1 MLSFFRRALSS
12 WVILGLLGL
21 LMLAFIVTGVGTP
34 NGLGMGAMG
43 GSGDTIAKIGGDTL
57 KSSEIARRAQ
67 SELRAARA
75 QAKDGQTLD
84 MARFISEGGYDQTV
98 AQTIAAHAMEM
109 WARREGMT
117 ASDKLIDGEIAS
129 IQAFQ
134 GPTGKFDRQA
144 FDAVLQREH
153 IGERELRADISGD
166 LIRRQLLVPVSGATK
181 VPSSLIAPYAGLL
194 LEARRGAIGIV
205 PSVSMPAGT
214 PPADGEI
221 NAYYARNLA
230 RYTIPERRVI
240 RYATFGR
247 DQLKAPAA
255 KPSDAEVA
263 AFYKANAATYATKDT
278 RSFSQ
283 VIVDSQ
289 SKAQAFAADVR
300 GGTSFAA
307 AARKLGFAPAD
318 TALGVKT
325 RDELTRLD
333 SPEVAAAA
341 FSASEGKITDPVKS
355 PLGWHVLRVDAVKS
369 EPGKTLDQAR
379 PEIAAALEKQKT
391 DEALSAMVAAIEDAV
406 SGGSNFT
413 DVVKQEKL
421 TVTTTPPLLADGRAP
436 DQPGYQA
443 PPEMRVLLKPAFETS
458 ADEAPTVETI
468 GAGQLYALLGV
479 QQVLPAAPAP
489 LLKVRAQVM
498 TDLLA
503 ERAFQRA
510 RAVATSLQAKI
521 KAGTPM
527 ATAFAEAGMKL
538 PAPQPAGGRQIDIS
552 RGQTPPPPP
561 LALMFSMTQGDTK
574 ILAAAGNQGW
584 FVIHL
589 DKIEAGDVKQAPG
602 LVEATRGQFVEMLG
616 REYAEQF
623 SAAVEKELGVTR
635 DAAAIARLKAQL
647 AGGTAQQ

>member
-34 NGLGMGAMG
+34 NGLGIDAMG
-43 GSGDTIAKIGGDTL
+43 GSGDTIAKIGGDSL
-57 KSSEIARRAQ
+57 KSSEISRRAQ

-75 QAKDGQTLD
+75 QAKDGQSLD
-84 MARFISEGGYDQTV
+84 MARFVAEGGYDQTV
-98 AQTIAAHAMEM
+98 NQTIAAHAMEM

-117 ASDKLIDGEIAS
+117 ASDKLVDGEIGS

-144 FDAVLQREH
+144 FDAVLQRER
-153 IGERELRADISGD
+153 IGERELRSDISGD

-181 VPSSLIAPYAGLL
+181 VPLSLVAPYAGLL
-194 LEARRGAIGIV
+194 LEARKGSIGVV
-205 PSVSMPAGT
+205 PTQAMPAGT

-230 RYTIPERRVI
+230 RYTIPERRII

-247 DQLKAPAA
+247 DQLTKPAA
-255 KPSDAEVA
+255 KPTEAEIA
-263 AFYKANAATYATKDT
+263 AFYQANASTYAAKDT

-283 VIVDSQ
+283 VIVDTQ
-289 SKAQAFAADVR
+289 AKAQAFAAEVR
-300 GGTSFAA
+300 GGASFAA
-307 AARKLGFAPAD
+307 AAQKLGFSPAD
-318 TALGVKT
+318 TALGEKT
-325 RDELTRLD
+325 RAELTKLD

-341 FSASEGKITDPVKS
+341 FSAAAGKITDPVKS
-355 PLGWHVLRVDAVKS
+355 SLGWHVLRVDGITSV
-369 EPGKTLDQAR
+369 PGKTLEQAR
-379 PEIAAALEKQKT
+379 PEIAAALEKQKI
-391 DEALSAMVAAIEDAV
+391 DEALSSMVAAIEDAI
-406 SGGSNFT
+406 SGGSNFN

-421 TVTTTPPLLADGRAP
+421 TVTTTPALLADGRAP
-436 DQPGYQA
+436 DAPTYQA
-443 PPEMRVLLKPAFETS
+443 PPELRVLLKPVFETS
-458 ADEAPTVETI
+458 ADEDPTVETI
-468 GAGQLYALLGV
+468 GAGQMYALLGV

-498 TDLLA
+498 ADLLA

-510 RAVATSLQAKI
+510 RAVATAIQAKV
-521 KAGTPM
+521 KAGTPI
-527 ATAFAEAGMKL
+527 ATAFAEAGMTL

-574 ILAAAGNQGW
+574 ILAAAQNQGW

-589 DKIEAGDVKQAPG
+589 DQVQAGDVKEAPG
-602 LVEATRGQFVEMLG
+602 LVEATRGQFTELLG

-623 SAAVEKELGVTR
+623 SAAVEKELSVKR
-635 DAAAIARLKAQL
+635 DPAAIARLKAQL
-647 AGGTAQQ
+647 AGGTAQ